1 MENYPKRFI
10 QAGLI
15 YILMGV
21 LLGVAMSIDPTLSA
35 RMRFVHIHIN
45 LLGFMTMMIA
55 GVAYHVLPRFSARTI
70 PWPNGMKYHF
80 YLQNIGLVG
89 MVSTHAAG
97 GNWKEGALHW
107 LFVLFALITALAL
120 VFMFYNLFFVLMA
133 PKGEPEP
140 VKQITGDM
148 KVGAVLDEF
157 PQSMAVFLESGFD
170 SLANPAARKTFAKYV
185 SIEKACEKH
194 NVDMAEFLIKLN
206 AAVFGSSTSPT
217 MPESSNKGEESEN
230 KKPGKEIS
238 QGETCKAETMVGSLI
253 KVYPATKSVFEKH
266 YGEGCFSCPG
276 QTFES
281 VEETAQMHNIDPKIV
296 LDEINAIIEEG
307 LKKK

>member
-133 PKGEPEP
+133 PKEEPEP

-217 MPESSNKGEESEN
+217 MPESSNKGEEAEN
-230 KKPGKEIS
+230 KNPGKEIF

-296 LDEINAIIEEG
+296 LDEINVIIEEG
-307 LKKK
+307 LKK

>member
-133 PKGEPEP
+133 PKEEPEA

-217 MPESSNKGEESEN
+217 MPESSNKGEEAEN
-230 KKPGKEIS
+230 KNPGKEIF

-307 LKKK
+307 LKK

>member
-133 PKGEPEP
+133 PKEEPEA

-217 MPESSNKGEESEN
+217 MPESSNKGEEAEN
-230 KKPGKEIS
+230 KNPGKEIF

>member
-133 PKGEPEP
+133 PKEEPEA

-148 KVGAVLDEF
+148 KVGAVLDKF

-217 MPESSNKGEESEN
+217 MPESSNKGEEAEN
-230 KKPGKEIS
+230 KNPGKEIF

>member
-133 PKGEPEP
+133 PKEEPEP

-148 KVGAVLDEF
+148 KVGAVLDKF

-217 MPESSNKGEESEN
+217 MPESSNKGEEAEN
-230 KKPGKEIS
+230 KNPGKEIF

-296 LDEINAIIEEG
+296 LDEINVIIEEG
-307 LKKK
+307 LKK

>member
-21 LLGVAMSIDPTLSA
+21 LLGVAMSIDPTLNA
-35 RMRFVHIHIN
+35 RMRFVHIHVN

-133 PKGEPEP
+133 PKEEPEP

-157 PQSMAVFLESGFD
+157 SQSMAVFLESGFD

-217 MPESSNKGEESEN
+217 MPESSNKGEEAEN
-230 KKPGKEIS
+230 KNPGKEIF

-307 LKKK
+307 LKK

>member
-21 LLGVAMSIDPTLSA
+21 LLGVAMSIDPTLNA
-35 RMRFVHIHIN
+35 RMRFVHIHVN

-133 PKGEPEP
+133 SKEEPEP

-217 MPESSNKGEESEN
+217 MPESSNKGEEAEN
-230 KKPGKEIS
+230 KNPGKEIF

-307 LKKK
+307 LKK

>member
-1 MENYPKRFI
+1 VENYPKRFI

-133 PKGEPEP
+133 PKEEPEA

-148 KVGAVLDEF
+148 KVGAVLDKF

-217 MPESSNKGEESEN
+217 MPESSNKGEEAEN
-230 KKPGKEIS
+230 KNPGKEIF

-307 LKKK
+307 LKK

>member
-15 YILMGV
+15 YILMGM
-21 LLGVAMSIDPTLSA
+21 LLGVAMSIDPTLNA
-35 RMRFVHIHIN
+35 RMRFVHIHVN

-133 PKGEPEP
+133 PKEEPEP

-157 PQSMAVFLESGFD
+157 SQSMAVFLESGFD

-217 MPESSNKGEESEN
+217 MPESSNKGEEAEN
-230 KKPGKEIS
+230 KNPGKEIF

-307 LKKK
+307 LKK

>member
-133 PKGEPEP
+133 PKEEPEA

-217 MPESSNKGEESEN
+217 MPESSNKGEEAEN
-230 KKPGKEIS
+230 KNPGKEIF

-296 LDEINAIIEEG
+296 LDEINVIIEEG
-307 LKKK
+307 LKK

>member
-133 PKGEPEP
+133 PKEEPES

-217 MPESSNKGEESEN
+217 MPESSNKGEEAEN
-230 KKPGKEIS
+230 KNPGKEIF

-296 LDEINAIIEEG
+296 LDEINVIIEEG
-307 LKKK
+307 LKK

>member
-1 MENYPKRFI
+1 
-10 QAGLI
+10 
-15 YILMGV
+15 
-21 LLGVAMSIDPTLSA
+21 
-35 RMRFVHIHIN
+35 
-45 LLGFMTMMIA
+45 MMIA

-133 PKGEPEP
+133 PKEEPEP

-217 MPESSNKGEESEN
+217 MPESSNKGEEAEN
-230 KKPGKEIS
+230 KNPGKEIF

-307 LKKK
+307 LKK

>member
-217 MPESSNKGEESEN
+217 MPESSNKGEEVEN
-230 KKPGKEIS
+230 KNPGREFF

>member
-133 PKGEPEP
+133 PKEEPEP

-217 MPESSNKGEESEN
+217 MPESSNKGEEAEN
-230 KKPGKEIS
+230 KNPGKEIF

-307 LKKK
+307 LKK

>member
-21 LLGVAMSIDPTLSA
+21 LLGVAMSIDPTLNA
-35 RMRFVHIHIN
+35 RMRFVHIHVN

-133 PKGEPEP
+133 PKEEPEP

-217 MPESSNKGEESEN
+217 MPESSNKGEEAEN
-230 KKPGKEIS
+230 KNPGKEIF

-307 LKKK
+307 LKK

>member
-1 MENYPKRFI
+1 
-10 QAGLI
+10 
-15 YILMGV
+15 
-21 LLGVAMSIDPTLSA
+21 
-35 RMRFVHIHIN
+35 MRFVHIHIN

-133 PKGEPEP
+133 PKEEPEA

-148 KVGAVLDEF
+148 KVGAVLDKF

-217 MPESSNKGEESEN
+217 MPESSNKGEEAEN
-230 KKPGKEIS
+230 KNPGKEIF

-296 LDEINAIIEEG
+296 LDEINVIIEEG
-307 LKKK
+307 LKK

>member
-1 MENYPKRFI
+1 
-10 QAGLI
+10 
-15 YILMGV
+15 MGM
-21 LLGVAMSIDPTLSA
+21 LLGVAMSIDPTLNA
-35 RMRFVHIHIN
+35 RMRFVHIHVN

-89 MVSTHAAG
+89 MVSTHSAG

-133 PKGEPEP
+133 PKEEPEP

-217 MPESSNKGEESEN
+217 MPESSNKGEEAEN
-230 KKPGKEIS
+230 KNPGKEIF

-307 LKKK
+307 LKK

>member
-1 MENYPKRFI
+1 VENYPKRFI

-21 LLGVAMSIDPTLSA
+21 LLGVAMSIDPTLNA
-35 RMRFVHIHIN
+35 RMRFVHIHVN

-133 PKGEPEP
+133 PKEEPEP

-217 MPESSNKGEESEN
+217 MPESSNKGEEAEN
-230 KKPGKEIS
+230 KNPGKEIF

-307 LKKK
+307 LKK

>member
-1 MENYPKRFI
+1 
-10 QAGLI
+10 
-15 YILMGV
+15 MGM
-21 LLGVAMSIDPTLSA
+21 LLGVAMSIDPTLNA
-35 RMRFVHIHIN
+35 RMRFVHIHVN

-133 PKGEPEP
+133 PKEEPEP

-217 MPESSNKGEESEN
+217 MPESSNKGEEAEN
-230 KKPGKEIS
+230 KNPGKEIF

-307 LKKK
+307 LKK

>member
-1 MENYPKRFI
+1 VENYPKRFI

-15 YILMGV
+15 YILMGM
-21 LLGVAMSIDPTLSA
+21 LLGVAMSIDPTLNA
-35 RMRFVHIHIN
+35 RMRFVHIHVN

-133 PKGEPEP
+133 PKEEPEP

-217 MPESSNKGEESEN
+217 MPESSNKGEEAEN
-230 KKPGKEIS
+230 KNPGKEIF

-307 LKKK
+307 LKK

>member
-133 PKGEPEP
+133 PKEEPEA

-217 MPESSNKGEESEN
+217 MPESSNKGEEVEN
-230 KKPGKEIS
+230 KNPGREIF

>member
-1 MENYPKRFI
+1 VENYPKRFI

-133 PKGEPEP
+133 PKEEPEA

-148 KVGAVLDEF
+148 KVGAVLDKF

-217 MPESSNKGEESEN
+217 MPESSNKGEEVEN
-230 KKPGKEIS
+230 KNPGREIF

-307 LKKK
+307 LKK

>member
-1 MENYPKRFI
+1 VENYPKRFI

-133 PKGEPEP
+133 PKEEPEA

-148 KVGAVLDEF
+148 KVGAVLDKF

-217 MPESSNKGEESEN
+217 MPESSNKGEEAEN
-230 KKPGKEIS
+230 KNPGKEIF

>member
-15 YILMGV
+15 YILMGM
-21 LLGVAMSIDPTLSA
+21 LLGVAMSIDPTLNA
-35 RMRFVHIHIN
+35 RMRFVHIHVN

-133 PKGEPEP
+133 PKEEPEP

-217 MPESSNKGEESEN
+217 MPESSNKGEEAEN
-230 KKPGKEIS
+230 KNPGKEIF

-307 LKKK
+307 LKK

>member
-1 MENYPKRFI
+1 VENYPKRFI

-133 PKGEPEP
+133 PKEEPEP

-217 MPESSNKGEESEN
+217 MPESSNKGEEAEN
-230 KKPGKEIS
+230 KNPGKEIF

-307 LKKK
+307 LKK

>member
-133 PKGEPEP
+133 PKEEPES

-217 MPESSNKGEESEN
+217 MPESSNKGEEAEN
-230 KKPGKEIS
+230 KNPGKEIF

-307 LKKK
+307 LKK